1 MRLLRRFSHVLGL
14 RARPAKDART
24 SSAPQTFCGSCR
36 HFRNDPAYLEA
47 AIPGLSSLSSG
58 AASVRADDGL
68 CLHRDRYL
76 SARAS
81 CAHFAAAVR
90 ANPAAASTV
99 DRE

>member
-14 RARPAKDART
+14 HARPAKDART

-81 CAHFAAAVR
+81 CAHFAAAVP
-90 ANPAAASTV
+90 ANPATASTV

>member
-14 RARPAKDART
+14 HARPAKDART

-81 CAHFAAAVR
+81 CAHFAAAVP
-90 ANPAAASTV
+90 ANPATASTA